1 MATNQPNGI
10 AIDTSDLVPDITG
23 LDSLD
28 IADQNDI
35 KTIQSGD
42 IRPVKGGTGDNGEN
56 GADDKPDDDENSAP
70 LPAIRAGGEAG
81 PEPKPEGKAKPEYR
95 LVDRDAYRQLLAAR
109 KLYDNPQA
117 MITRIRT
124 CIATTLTGNDN
135 DDALTR
141 ITAQTRL
148 ATLIEQHADLIY
160 ENAWHLLYDNVAD
173 DIRAGLDQLLTMAAT
188 ELLSNPMTLDKLI
201 AKRVDA
207 VRDTVET
214 QLRPRIEAEVKAKRK
229 AESDERAKGNAGED
243 TKDTPSGIPASV
255 TRTTAH
261 LDGMPGS
268 SHGSMPPIDRDSP
281 TLHR

>member
-1 MATNQPNGI
+1 MATDQPNSI

-56 GADDKPDDDENSAP
+56 GADDKPDDENIAP

-117 MITRIRT
+117 MITRIGT
-124 CIATTLTGNDN
+124 CIATTLTGNGN

-229 AESDERAKGNAGED
+229 AESDERAKENAGED
-243 TKDTPSGIPASV
+243 TKDAPSGIPASV

-261 LDGMPGS
+261 PDGMPGS

-281 TLHR
+281 TLRR

>member
-1 MATNQPNGI
+1 MATDQPNGI
-10 AIDTSDLVPDITG
+10 AIDTNDLVPDIAG
-23 LDSLD
+23 LDGLD

-35 KTIQSGD
+35 KTIQSDD

-56 GADDKPDDDENSAP
+56 GADDKPDDENIAP

-124 CIATTLTGNDN
+124 CIATTLTGNGN

-229 AESDERAKGNAGED
+229 AESDERAKRNAGKD
-243 TKDTPSGIPASV
+243 AKDTPSGIPASV

-261 LDGMPGS
+261 PDGMPGS
-268 SHGSMPPIDRDSP
+268 SHGSMPPIDRDSL

>member
-1 MATNQPNGI
+1 MATDQPNGI
-10 AIDTSDLVPDITG
+10 AIDTNDLVPDIAG
-23 LDSLD
+23 LDGLD

-56 GADDKPDDDENSAP
+56 GENDKPDDGNIAP

-81 PEPKPEGKAKPEYR
+81 PEPKPEGEAKPEYR

-124 CIATTLTGNDN
+124 CIATTLTGNGN

-229 AESDERAKGNAGED
+229 TESDERAKRNAEED

-255 TRTTAH
+255 TRTAAH
-261 LDGMPGS
+261 PGGMPGS